1 MGVVNVKVVYCIV
14 GNVVRQNFNVLI
26 MVSLLLFVYL
36 INSVYQFVDDGFCL
50 KKIICNLYI
59 NKKNF
64 SIKSGKKF
72 IIFF

>member
-26 MVSLLLFVYL
+26 MVSLLLFMYL

-50 KKIICNLYI
+50 KKIICI
-59 NKKNF
+59 
-64 SIKSGKKF
+64 
-72 IIFF
+72 